1 MNPQNYD
8 AKKEWTNTFIAQS
21 EMAYPAEYVIRI
33 FKGSYPR
40 LNFDKSSYKGKK
52 ILDISCGD
60 GCNMPLL
67 ARCGFEVYGTE
78 ITQEIANKTMS
89 NLAAVGV
96 RSDIRIGTNDH
107 LPFEN
112 GFFDFLLSW
121 NACYYMGALRDFS
134 KHVAEYARVLKPEG
148 YLVMSIPKKTSFI
161 FNGSDPAPEPGY
173 RIIRN
178 DPYKIRNGE
187 SLRVFEDEKEIENA
201 FSSHFKDFVHA
212 DVHDDCFGREYHW
225 HLTIGKRK

>member
-1 MNPQNYD
+1 
-8 AKKEWTNTFIAQS
+8 
-21 EMAYPAEYVIRI
+21 MAYPAEWVIRI
-33 FKGSYPR
+33 FKGSYPK
-40 LNFDKSSYKGKK
+40 LNLDKPSFNGKK

-78 ITQEIANKTMS
+78 ITSGIAAKTMS

-96 RSDIRIGTNDH
+96 HSDIRVGTNDN
-107 LPFEN
+107 LPFESE
-112 GFFDFLLSW
+112 FFDYLLSW
-121 NACYYMGALRDFS
+121 NACYYMGALRDFG
-134 KHVAEYARVLKPEG
+134 KHVSEYSRVMRQDG

-161 FNGSDPAPEPGY
+161 FNGSDPAPEAGY

-187 SLRVFEDEKEIENA
+187 SLRVFEDEKEIEET
-201 FSSHFKDFVHA
+201 FSSHFKDFMFG
-212 DVHDDCFGREYHW
+212 DIHDDCFGREYHW
-225 HLTIGKRK
+225 HIVVCKRK